1 MVDKQTEF
9 LELAVKVKA
18 LLFGN
23 FILKS
28 GRESLYFFNISAFLE
43 AGYLSDLADLYSQ
56 EIIESEIEFDVI
68 FGPAY
73 KGIPLAAAVV
83 TKLSQ
88 LLSKPISLCF
98 DRKEK
103 KDHGEGGK
111 LVGTVKNKKVL
122 IIDDVLTAGTALK
135 NSINLVKEAEGVVS
149 AAIVALDRQEMEEG
163 QQVSIRLEELLKIP
177 IYSISNLENLISF
190 LESSD
195 KNKDVAKRLKSSLK
209 K

>member
-1 MVDKQTEF
+1 M
-9 LELAVKVKA
+9 
-18 LLFGN
+18 
-23 FILKS
+23 
-28 GRESLYFFNISAFLE
+28 
-43 AGYLSDLADLYSQ
+43 
-56 EIIESEIEFDVI
+56 
-68 FGPAY
+68 
-73 KGIPLAAAVV
+73 V

-195 KNKDVAKRLKSSLK
+195 KNKDVAERLKSSLK